1 MIRMFARHPVSDFP
15 AWKKVYDGFDAERR
29 GMGVTGDAVY
39 QAAENPKDVTV
50 SHDFETLEA
59 AKAFAGSSR
68 LKEVMEN
75 AGVAGEPTI
84 WFTSKA

>member
-1 MIRMFARHPVSDFP
+1 MIRMFARHPVSDFS

-39 QAAENPKDVTV
+39 QAAEDPKDITV

-59 AKAFAGSSR
+59 AKAFAGSPR